1 MALISK
7 QRSTTGL
14 ASATSSNGSTRSG
27 ATMPVAIAE
36 PGSISVQC
44 DLTIVTGSVVGTFTP
59 QVSMDGTTWY
69 DVKLPSN
76 TAIVTTAATATL
88 CITVPNVS
96 GWRFFRCNA
105 LLSGAATAAG
115 DLTAVTYR
123 YLRYGVS

>member
-1 MALISK
+1 MALLSK
-7 QRSTTGL
+7 QRQLVGL
-14 ASATSSNGSTRSG
+14 ASATSADGTTRNG
-27 ATMPVAIAE
+27 ATLILPIVE
-36 PGSISVQC
+36 PGTLSVQC

-69 DVKLPSN
+69 DVKTPNNAAL
-76 TAIVTTAATATL
+76 VTSAASATL

-123 YLRYGVS
+123 FVRYGVN